1 MKGLKDVKWRNIPT
15 KKLKA
20 LVKEEFETADYY
32 NSLGLV
38 HMARDERSHGKFFEK
53 LLTEVK

>member
-1 MKGLKDVKWRNIPT
+1 MKEIKWRNISK
-15 KKLKA
+15 KKLKS
-20 LVKEEFETADYY
+20 LVKEEFDTADYY

-53 LLTEVK
+53 LLNEVK